1 MSGAAGDGI
10 AAVAIWLTA
19 QDGYVTADQIAAGA
33 GQPAEAVRAALDALG
48 VAGRLETRR
57 DRYGSLYRLTP
68 RPAPPSSGIR
78 VEVDAGDLEYLLG
91 HYLDETSGHP
101 DRSYWRL
108 PLLAAAA
115 ARLEAAMRQP
125 PP

>member
-1 MSGAAGDGI
+1 MSEAAGDGI
-10 AAVAIWLTA
+10 AAVAVWLTA

-68 RPAPPSSGIR
+68 RPAPPGTGVC
-78 VEVDAGDLEYLLG
+78 VEVDAGDLEYLLA
-91 HYLDETSGHP
+91 HYLDEISGHP
-101 DRSYWRL
+101 DRSHWRL
-108 PLLAAAA
+108 PLLAQACGRLYAAV
-115 ARLEAAMRQP
+115 REP
-125 PP
+125 S